1 MPVLSAVPVSS
12 FAILWAADTPAEQS
26 ATIAAALACIQDSA
40 ARACARWPH
49 VYGSHPRLRIL
60 RPAASG
66 QAAGL
71 TEAAQKYDCAV
82 DTIDATSEILARLC
96 DLVVVAQQQDL
107 SFAGLTPALILP
119 AADGDL
125 AFSVGRA
132 HPLTPERRHENDI
145 LPSAAPEAI
154 ACAFAPPSD
163 PMEAKNLT
171 EFMEEPDGA
180 PVGRRAYDL
189 LLRLIGQRTDP
200 ARAPDV
206 SWDHAFSVAA
216 QARPSACA
224 SIDAIHAAYLRAD
237 ALALAYGERWRSTLV
252 SRSMLLLM
260 MNALSGLI
268 GALAPAA
275 SLVTIPIQILVTGA
289 IFYQSRVSR
298 VRRWRQKWLD
308 YRRLAESLRV
318 QRFLVLC
325 GAAQIPSAE
334 LDWVAWMVQ
343 RIARAASPAEPL
355 PESVAPAVLSHLLKV
370 EIAEQI
376 AYHDSASLRFRRLDR
391 SFRRAALAMLFLFVA
406 LGVVFAALA
415 LAFSTRFSYKFGLSS
430 AIGLALTAAPTL
442 YALLNGVRR
451 DLDVVRQAE
460 RSDFLA
466 ARLKNLAKAIAEMPP
481 TAATAQAAAVRAAHI
496 MRDDVA
502 RWRNVVEV
510 L

>member
-1 MPVLSAVPVSS
+1 MPILSAVPVSS

-26 ATIAAALACIQDSA
+26 AKVAAALACIRDSA
-40 ARACARWPH
+40 AQACARWPH
-49 VYGSHPRLRIL
+49 VYGSRPRLRIL
-60 RPAASG
+60 RSAASG

-71 TEAAQKYDCAV
+71 TAAAQKYDCAV
-82 DTIDATSEILARLC
+82 GTIDATSEILARHC
-96 DLVVVAQQQDL
+96 DLVVVAQQQDF

-119 AADGDL
+119 RAVDGDL

-132 HPLTPERRHENDI
+132 HPLTPERRHENDV

-154 ACAFAPPSD
+154 ATAFAPPSD
-163 PMEAKNLT
+163 PTEAQNLT
-171 EFMEEPDGA
+171 EFLGEQDGA

-189 LLRLIGQRTDP
+189 LLWLIGQRTDP
-200 ARAPDV
+200 LRAPDV
-206 SWDHAFSVAA
+206 SWDHAFSIAE
-216 QARPSACA
+216 QARPSARA
-224 SIDAIHAAYLRAD
+224 SIDTIHAAYVRAD

-252 SRSMLLLM
+252 SRSMLLLT

-275 SLVTIPIQILVTGA
+275 ALVTIPIQILVTGA
-289 IFYQSRVSR
+289 IFYQSRVAR
-298 VRRWRQKWLD
+298 GRRWRQKWLD

-325 GAAQIPSAE
+325 GAVPIPPDE

-343 RIARAASPAEPL
+343 RVARAASPAEPL
-355 PESVAPAVLSHLLKV
+355 PESAAPAVLSHLLKV

-415 LAFSTRFSYKFGLSS
+415 FSTRFSYKFGLSS

-466 ARLKNLAKAIAEMPP
+466 AKLKNLAKAIAEMSP
-481 TAATAQAAAVRAAHI
+481 TAAIAQAAAVRAAHI

-502 RWRNVVEV
+502 RWRIVVEV

>member
-1 MPVLSAVPVSS
+1 M
-12 FAILWAADTPAEQS
+12 
-26 ATIAAALACIQDSA
+26 
-40 ARACARWPH
+40 
-49 VYGSHPRLRIL
+49 
-60 RPAASG
+60 
-66 QAAGL
+66 AGL

-119 AADGDL
+119 SAADGDL

-154 ACAFAPPSD
+154 ASAFAPPSD

-171 EFMEEPDGA
+171 EFFGEQDGA

-189 LLRLIGQRTDP
+189 LLWLIGQRKNP
-200 ARAPDV
+200 LRAPDM
-206 SWDHAFSVAA
+206 SWDHAFSIAE
-216 QARPSACA
+216 QARPSAYA
-224 SIDAIHAAYLRAD
+224 SIDAIHAAYVRAD

-289 IFYQSRVSR
+289 IFYQSRIAR
-298 VRRWRQKWLD
+298 GRRWRQKWLD

-325 GAAQIPSAE
+325 GAAPIPPAE

-343 RIARAASPAEPL
+343 RVARAASPAESL
-355 PESVAPAVLSHLLKV
+355 SESAAPAVLSYLLKV
-370 EIAEQI
+370 EIAEQV
-376 AYHDSASLRFRRLDR
+376 AYHDSASLRFHRLDR
-391 SFRRAALAMLFLFVA
+391 SFRHAALAMLFLFVA
-406 LGVVFAALA
+406 LGVIFAA

-466 ARLKNLAKAIAEMPP
+466 ARLKSLAKAIAETPP